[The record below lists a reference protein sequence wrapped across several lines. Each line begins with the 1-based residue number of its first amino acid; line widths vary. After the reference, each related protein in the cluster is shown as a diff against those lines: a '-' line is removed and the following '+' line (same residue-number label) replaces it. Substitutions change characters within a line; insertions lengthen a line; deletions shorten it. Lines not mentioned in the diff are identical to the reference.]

1 MLPAAVV
8 RNRWPLTAIAVTSA
22 LAATATGA
30 LDSHNAEHTA
40 LIAAQRAKI
49 AQLAIQRDEA
59 LAAAQQAQSSQ
70 AASRAQAI
78 RWRTRALAKR
88 RRQRRRSTRG
98 ARAAKRRHNR

>member
-1 MLPAAVV
+1 MFSAVLV
-8 RNRWPLTAIAVTSA
+8 RRRWPLAAIAVTGA
-22 LAATATGA
+22 LAATAGGA
-30 LDSHNAEHTA
+30 LDSHNPEHSA

-59 LAAAQQAQSSQ
+59 LAAAQQAQSRQ

-88 RRQRRRSTRG
+88 RVQRRRSRRG
-98 ARAAKRRHNR
+98 ARVAKRRHNR